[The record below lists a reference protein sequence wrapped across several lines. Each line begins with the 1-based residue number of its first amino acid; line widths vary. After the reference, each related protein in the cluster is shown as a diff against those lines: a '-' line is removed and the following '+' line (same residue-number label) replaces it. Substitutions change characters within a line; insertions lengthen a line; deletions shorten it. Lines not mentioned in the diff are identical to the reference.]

1 MLKGITV
8 ASAIGFILGAS
19 LVWGVRPDTSGATT
33 ALIASAL
40 IACIIFKSIFS
51 RFQQSRTKDPPPG
64 TGRT

>member
-8 ASAIGFILGAS
+8 ASAIGFILGVI
-19 LVWGVRPDTSGATT
+19 LVWWVLPDTSGATA

-40 IACIIFKSIFS
+40 IACIIFRSIFS
-51 RFQQSRTKDPPPG
+51 RFQPSRTKDPPPG